1 MSYGQYIVPSA
12 DEMINFGV
20 GQPNSDFLPLS
31 LIKDGM
37 KDFISNEDDSS
48 ILQYGY
54 KSGYK
59 SFRNVLA
66 DFITKNL
73 PSEFKISVSPDQL
86 FITNGV
92 TGAINLVCST
102 FGKNKKRGTIMIV
115 EDPSYF
121 LALNIFKE
129 FGFVIETVKIDE
141 TYHRQVEK
149 IICKYG
155 LDDWNIFLYTIP
167 TYQNPTNITMSDKMR
182 TKISAL
188 TIQYKGF
195 IIIADEVYQFLY
207 FNNLN
212 KPPKPLFYYGGNIIS
227 IGSFSKILSP
237 SLRLGW
243 IQTTAKLYKILD
255 DSGIMESGGA
265 LNAIS
270 SRIVEPL
277 LVGEGLNNYL
287 ESTRIFLSTRGNYMY
302 DMSVIY
308 LNPYCEFYRPEG
320 GYFIW
325 YKMKNS
331 KIDTKL
337 MLDYAIKNKVRYHFG
352 SKFSS
357 AVDANRYLRLSFSW
371 YNTDDIKTGIMR
383 LRDTIIEFIHK
394 TNIH

>member
-1 MSYGQYIVPSA
+1 MSYGQYIVTNE
-12 DEMINFGV
+12 DELINFGV
-20 GQPNSDFLPLS
+20 GQPNSNFLPLD
-31 LIKDGM
+31 LIKEGM
-37 KDFISNEDDSS
+37 KDFISNENDKS

-59 SFRNVLA
+59 SFRNNLA
-66 DFITKNL
+66 DFLTNNLSIDNKIT
-73 PSEFKISVSPDQL
+73 VSPNQL

-92 TGAINLVCST
+92 TGALNLICST
-102 FGKNKKRGTIMIV
+102 LGKNQKRGTIMIV
-115 EDPSYF
+115 EDPTYF

-129 FGFVIETVKIDE
+129 FGFIIETVKIDE
-141 TYHRQVEK
+141 TYHKQVEK

-155 LDDWNIFLYTIP
+155 IDTYNIFLYTIP
-167 TYQNPTNITMSDKMR
+167 TYQNPTNLTMSEKIR
-182 TKISAL
+182 TKIAAL

-207 FNNLN
+207 FNKLN
-212 KPPKPLFYYGGNIIS
+212 QPPKPLFYYGGNIIS

-237 SLRLGW
+237 SIRLGW
-243 IQTTAKLYKILD
+243 IQTTPALYKLLD

-277 LVGEGLNNYL
+277 LINGGLNKYL
-287 ESTRIFLSTRGNYMY
+287 ESARIFLSTRGNYMY
-302 DMSVIY
+302 DTSVVY
-308 LNPYCEFYRPEG
+308 LTQFCEFYRPEG

-325 YKMKNS
+325 YKMKNP
-331 KIDTKL
+331 KINTRI
-337 MLDYAIKNKVRYHFG
+337 MLEYAIKNKVRYHFG

-357 AVDANRYLRLSFSW
+357 AVDADKYFRLSFSW

-383 LRDTIIEFIHK
+383 LRETILEYIVK
-394 TNIH
+394 TNVQ

>member
-1 MSYGQYIVPSA
+1 MSYGQYVVPSS

-20 GQPNSDFLPLS
+20 GQPNSDFLPLN
-31 LIKDGM
+31 LIKEGM
-37 KDFISNEDDSS
+37 KEFINNENDPS

-54 KSGYK
+54 KAGYK
-59 SFRNVLA
+59 KFRNVLA
-66 DFITKNL
+66 DFITTNL
-73 PSEFKISVSPDQL
+73 PEDFKISVNPDQL
-86 FITNGV
+86 YITNGV
-92 TGAINLVCST
+92 TGALSLICSV
-102 FGKNKKRGTIMIV
+102 FGKIPKRGTVMIV

-129 FGFVIETVKIDE
+129 FGFIIETVKIDE
-141 TYHRQVEK
+141 TYLRQVEK
-149 IICKYG
+149 IISKYG
-155 LDDWNIFLYTIP
+155 LDTYNIFLYTIP
-167 TYQNPTNITMSDKMR
+167 TYQNPTNITMTDKMR

-207 FNNLN
+207 FNGLN

-237 SLRLGW
+237 SIRLGW
-243 IQTTAKLYKILD
+243 IQTNPKLYKVID

-277 LVGEGLNNYL
+277 LVNGGLNTYL
-287 ESTRIFLSTRGNYMY
+287 ESARIFLSTRGNYMY

-308 LNPYCEFYRPEG
+308 LTPYCDFFRPEG

-331 KIDTKL
+331 KIDTKV
-337 MLDYAIKNKVRYHFG
+337 MLDYAIKNKVRYHYG

-357 AVDANRYLRLSFSW
+357 AVDADRYLRLSFSW
-371 YNTDDIKTGIMR
+371 YNPEDIKTGIMR
-383 LRDTIIEFIHK
+383 LRDTIIEFVHK